1 MKKKLK
7 NLKKKQWVLITRQK
21 GRMKKFHELNSKFL
35 EYESFREMDKM
46 DPLSLENIEQRME
59 GFGKWMHKET
69 QIIIPQED
77 KSMVLFVNLLI
88 NRWQKYTRK
97 RNLEKEEELDY
108 TEELLNLED
117 QIQNLIQD

>member
-1 MKKKLK
+1 
-7 NLKKKQWVLITRQK
+7 
-21 GRMKKFHELNSKFL
+21 
-35 EYESFREMDKM
+35 MDKM

-59 GFGKWMHKET
+59 GFGKWVHKET

-77 KSMVLFVNLLI
+77 KSMVLLVNLLI
-88 NRWQKYTRK
+88 NRWQKYTKK

-108 TEELLNLED
+108 TEELLNSED